1 MSSCLTPKVV
11 FIVPYRDRD
20 QQLQFFHRQMS
31 YVLEDMSP
39 NECGV
44 HFIHQCDDRSFNR
57 GAIKNI
63 GFLFVKSKYPDSYH
77 NITLVFN
84 DIDTMPYT
92 KNFLNYQTIRGKI
105 KHFYGFT
112 FALGGIVS
120 ITAGDFEKLNGFPNF
135 WGWGYEDNLLN
146 KRALANGLTIDRS
159 QFYDLADK
167 NIMHFHNGVLQ
178 NVNNQD
184 NYRYVNNTPEGWNSI
199 QNLQY
204 SVEPL
209 SITKNAVEFSIIN
222 VTQFSTGLE
231 ENKQYTKS
239 VDMRE
244 FASTSFMK
252 PRTKRSMIFF

>member
-1 MSSCLTPKVV
+1 MSSTPKVV

-20 QQLQFFHRQMS
+20 QQLQFFHRHMS
-31 YVLEDMSP
+31 YVLEEMRP
-39 NECGV
+39 NDCAV
-44 HFIHQCDDRSFNR
+44 HFVHQQDDRSFNR

-63 GFLFVKSKYPDSYH
+63 GFLFVKSKYPDSYQ

-92 KNFLNYQTIRGKI
+92 KNFLNYQTIHGKI

-146 KRALANGLTIDRS
+146 KRALANGFIIDRS
-159 QFYDLADK
+159 QFYDIADK

-178 NVNNQD
+178 NVNHQD
-184 NYRYVNNTPEGWNSI
+184 NYRYVNNTPEGLNSI

-222 VTQFSTGLE
+222 VTKFSTGLE
-231 ENKQYTKS
+231 ENKQFTKS
-239 VDMRE
+239 IDLRVIGNS
-244 FASTSFMK
+244 FA
-252 PRTKRSMIFF
+252 KRISKKMSMNYF